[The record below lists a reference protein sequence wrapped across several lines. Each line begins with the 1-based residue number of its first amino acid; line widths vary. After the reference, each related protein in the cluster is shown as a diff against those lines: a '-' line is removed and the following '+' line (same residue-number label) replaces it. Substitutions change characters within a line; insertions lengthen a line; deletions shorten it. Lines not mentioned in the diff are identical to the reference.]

1 MWSKIWTLITGHWTR
16 SCAIR
21 SWNTVPPELRIEV
34 TNRCNAV
41 CVFCAYSQMRRPK
54 SIMDF
59 ATFKKAVDEY
69 LEMGGK
75 NISLTPVVGD
85 PLLDPLLKERLHYLA
100 SIKKR
105 IHFYFYTNG
114 LLLNKEMNEF
124 LLKLGPAF
132 ELRISLGGL
141 SEEEFRK
148 IMGRNGFEFVWK
160 NIQHLIQLKT
170 SLNPTA
176 HLRIAL
182 RTSKNAW
189 VGSRWDYLQDQ
200 EKQGYLSLEM
210 PRHFDTWGERID
222 PERLKT
228 HQLPQF
234 VPSAK
239 KGPCVFLYTKPICLA
254 DGRVSA
260 CGCRDM
266 EGDLLIGDLKTSS
279 LKSIWLGKTRNQF
292 VNNQKNGQYDSI
304 CAGCD
309 NFQSLDDPDKMQ
321 FHL

>member
-1 MWSKIWTLITGHWTR
+1 MVSKIWNSIYQHWAR
-16 SCAIR
+16 SRAIR
-21 SWNTVPPELRIEV
+21 SWDTVPPELRIEV
-34 TNRCNAV
+34 TNRCNAL
-41 CVFCAYSQMRRPK
+41 CVFCAYSQMRRQK
-54 SIMDF
+54 KVMDW

-75 NISLTPVVGD
+75 HISLTPVVGD

-100 SIKKR
+100 SVKIP

-114 LLLNKEMNEF
+114 LLLDEEMNEF

-141 SEEEFRK
+141 SQGEFKK
-148 IMGRNGFEFVWK
+148 IMGRSGFELVWK
-160 NIQHLIQLKT
+160 NIKHLIQLKK
-170 SLNPTA
+170 SLHKTA

-182 RTSKNAW
+182 RSSQITW
-189 VGSRWDYLQDQ
+189 VGSRWDYLRDQ
-200 EKQGYLSLEM
+200 ENQGYLSLER

-222 PERLKT
+222 PQRLRV
-228 HQLPQF
+228 HDLPQL
-234 VPSAK
+234 VPSRR

-266 EGDLLIGDLKTSS
+266 EGDLLMGDLKTSS
-279 LKSIWLGKTRNQF
+279 LKSIWLGENRAQF
-292 VNNQKNGQYDSI
+292 IKNQKNGNYDSI

-309 NFQSLDDPDKMQ
+309 NFQSIYDPDKMK